1 MVHLVC
7 IFSVMLV
14 KTFQVPENKI
24 SLPNLVCLAYRIVF
38 PMALQDDTLNPWIS
52 KLMTQLPFWEKL
64 LVKAAILGTRFNN
77 RVPWCPLR
85 PCTEQ
90 PIHQTPTALS
100 LDTETITLSLFLNLS
115 HLLWQH
121 CCPKNL
127 KGFFNCCRRG
137 CGSKESIGTNSE
149 PALFKET
156 WNLHF
161 GRTVVWSSILNN
173 YHNFGPLV

>member
-77 RVPWCPLR
+77 RVLWCPLR

-127 KGFFNCCRRG
+127 KGFLIVVGGGVALKKVSGQIPSQHCLKKRG
-137 CGSKESIGTNSE
+137 TSTLEEQLCDH
-149 PALFKET
+149 LFLIT
-156 WNLHF
+156 TTTL
-161 GRTVVWSSILNN
+161 
-173 YHNFGPLV
+173 GP